1 VKTSESQLLN
11 PWECLKLR
19 AEPLHTRNTM
29 EDASNTST
37 PPAKKGWGSWGS
49 SLLGSASSLSKRV
62 KEGARQAATNVKA
75 GAASA
80 ATAVASPQDLARR
93 IKEKAGATHEEFLRE
108 KDRANLRD
116 TYKDAAKK
124 QGAADRLPW
133 DVGEDED
140 LCTYTEVIR
149 DNVLQLSTDDR
160 AFLSAPPPEVK
171 FAFDFQVGEVG
182 EVGARGG
189 AAVGAVAA
197 VAAVVVGHQSAA
209 RRHTVASCQVPWDCR
224 GCGVE
229 EVKAAG
235 SLARV
240 S

>member
-1 VKTSESQLLN
+1 M
-11 PWECLKLR
+11 
-19 AEPLHTRNTM
+19 A
-29 EDASNTST
+29 DAANTST

-49 SLLGSASSLSKRV
+49 SLLDSASSLSKRV
-62 KEGARQAATNVKA
+62 KEGAKQAATNVKA

-93 IKEKAGATHEEFLRE
+93 IKEKAGATHDEFLRE

-140 LCTYTEVIR
+140 LCTYADVIR

-182 EVGARGG
+182 EVGARGRGGRGRGGG

-197 VAAVVVGHQSAA
+197 GRGTCRHQSSSYSSVVPCLGIGVVVA
-209 RRHTVASCQVPWDCR
+209 
-224 GCGVE
+224 
-229 EVKAAG
+229 
-235 SLARV
+235 
-240 S
+240 